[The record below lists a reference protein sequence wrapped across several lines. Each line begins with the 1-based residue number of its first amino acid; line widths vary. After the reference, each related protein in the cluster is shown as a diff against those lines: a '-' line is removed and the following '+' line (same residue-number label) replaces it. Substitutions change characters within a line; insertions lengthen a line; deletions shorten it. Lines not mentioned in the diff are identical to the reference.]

1 MTKTGSAHLEV
12 TEDFFEVVR
21 KRRAVRK
28 YRQYDIPNK
37 DLKKI
42 LEAARLAPSAN
53 NSQPWSFIVVKD
65 HKMKELL
72 ARPSPQKF
80 IVNANAIVV
89 VLGDPSVSCSPRATW
104 TTRDPMIATEHLVLA
119 ATALGYGTCWIA
131 NYESR
136 PGEWIDEVKRALKIP
151 DHMHIIILVAVG
163 VPDEKPSLRPRKSL
177 QEMCFENVYGNPLK
191 FY

>member
-89 VLGDPSVSCSPRATW
+89 VLGDPSVSCCPRATW

>member
-89 VLGDPSVSCSPRATW
+89 VLGDPSVSCCPRATW

-163 VPDEKPSLRPRKSL
+163 VPDEKPSLRLRKSL